1 MPIPD
6 RGDPV
11 VGFPAV
17 AASDARALILGTA
30 PSVLSLRAGEYYAHP
45 RNAFW
50 RIMEALFAPSPGLDY
65 AARKDVLLQSKVALW
80 DVLHSAERPGSL
92 DSSIVAKTV
101 VVNDFAGFFE
111 QHPGI
116 RAVFFNGEAARTL
129 WDRHVAAILP
139 VAAQLSCVT
148 LPSTSPAN
156 ARLTVA
162 DKVEAWRVVVYAVGD
177 DGLLLDEIEKQQ
189 AIIAEAIRELRSFS
203 GQ

>member
-1 MPIPD
+1 MPTLN

-17 AASDARALILGTA
+17 AAPDARALILGTA
-30 PSVLSLRAGEYYAHP
+30 PSVISLQAGEYYAHP

-50 RIMEALFAPSPGLDY
+50 RIMEALFAQSTGLDY
-65 AARKDVLLQSKVALW
+65 AARKGGLLQAKVALW
-80 DVLHSAERPGSL
+80 DVLRSAERPGSL

-101 VVNDFAGFFE
+101 VVNDFADFFE

-116 RAVFFNGEAARTL
+116 RAVFFNGGAARTL
-129 WDRHVAAILP
+129 WDRHVWATLP

-156 ARLTVA
+156 AKLTLA
-162 DKVEAWRVVVYAVGD
+162 DKVEAWRVVVNAVGN
-177 DGLLLDEIEKQQ
+177 DGLFLAQCRRL
-189 AIIAEAIRELRSFS
+189 
-203 GQ
+203 